1 MSDTPGTIDDA
12 DRMADGVVDAFQSYN
27 QEFREITRRAKATFE
42 SRDWRTARQDAVAR
56 IELYDMHVR
65 MAVEDLSR
73 RLGDGALDKT
83 QWSAIKRRYA
93 HRIRDFPD
101 TAFFKTFF
109 SSVTRRLFRT
119 IGVDPDIE
127 FTAFDVAP
135 PDHEP
140 PTRELRRYRNRGA
153 VRLLI
158 DQLLSDLAFNVA
170 YRDRDRTVRFVAAE
184 IEAYCSSLGPGR
196 RVLSIDMLTAVF
208 YRSTR
213 AFLVGR
219 IEGSDF
225 VAPLLIA
232 LRNTDEGIVAD
243 TVILTEN
250 EASMIFGYTRSY
262 FHADIDNVAAT
273 VAFLRS
279 FLPGKKPLAEI
290 YTVLGR
296 AKQGKTER
304 YRAFFAHLESSSD
317 LFVHALGDKGMV
329 MEVFTLPSAEIVFKI
344 IRDRFAYPKTMG
356 RKDVMQK
363 YELVFKHDRAGRLVD
378 AQEFKRLRFP
388 LNRFEQTL
396 LDNLLDGCANTC
408 RIEGD
413 NLVVEHC
420 YVERRL
426 TPLNL
431 FLEDASEADARSA
444 AIEYGQAIRDLA
456 MSNIFAGDLLLKNFG
471 VSRHGRVIFYDYD
484 ELCLVTECNF
494 RRLPE
499 PRDDMDEMRAGA
511 WFYVGPNDVF
521 PEQFIEFLG
530 FREPAKQA
538 FLAFHGDLLN
548 PEFWSRLK
556 RRFEQ
561 GEVIDVLPYSTRDWT
576 EHRGT
581 ALVPARH
588 QPATRNESA

>member
-1 MSDTPGTIDDA
+1 MTGPSTAVGNADA
-12 DRMADGVVDAFQSYN
+12 LADCIVGAFMAYN
-27 QEFREITRRAKATFE
+27 HEFRNITRQAKETFE
-42 SRDWRTARQDAVAR
+42 TRDWLTMRHDAVAR
-56 IELYDMHVR
+56 IELYDLRVR
-65 MAVEDLSR
+65 LTVEDMAQ
-73 RLGDGALDKT
+73 RLGDDGHDKAL
-83 QWSAIKRRYA
+83 WAAIKNSYA
-93 HRIRDFPD
+93 EKIREYPD
-101 TAFFKTFF
+101 EAFFKTFF
-109 SSVTRRLFRT
+109 SSVTRQLFQT
-119 IGVDPDIE
+119 IGVDPRIE
-127 FTAFDVAP
+127 FTAFDIAP
-135 PDHEP
+135 PEHEP
-140 PTRELRRYRNRGA
+140 LSRGVRSYRNRGA
-153 VRLLI
+153 VRLLV
-158 DQLLSDLAFNVA
+158 DQILSDFNFAAA

-184 IEAYCSSLGPGR
+184 IEAYCASLGPKQQ
-196 RVLSIDMLTAVF
+196 VVAVDMLTSVF

-213 AFLVGR
+213 AFLVGC
-219 IEGSDF
+219 IEGSGF
-225 VAPLLIA
+225 VAPFLVA
-232 LRNTDEGIVAD
+232 MRNTDDGIVAD

-262 FHADIDNVAAT
+262 FHADIDNVSAT
-273 VAFLRS
+273 VAFLRR
-279 FLPGKKPLAEI
+279 FLPHKPLAEL

-304 YRAFFAHLESSSD
+304 YRAFFQHLESSAD

-329 MEVFTLPSAEIVFKI
+329 MEVFTLPSADIVFKI

-356 RKDVMQK
+356 RKDVMEK

-388 LNRFEQTL
+388 VERFEPRL
-396 LDNLLDGCANTC
+396 LDNLLEGCKASC
-408 RIEGD
+408 RIEAD
-413 NLVVEHC
+413 DLVVEHC

-431 FLEDASEADARSA
+431 YLEDASETEARA
-444 AIEYGQAIRDLA
+444 AAVEYGQAIRDLA

-530 FREPAKQA
+530 FRNPARQA
-538 FLAFHGDLLN
+538 FLDFHADLLT
-548 PEFWSRLK
+548 PAFWSRLK
-556 RRFEQ
+556 RRFER
-561 GEVIDVLPYSTRDWT
+561 GEVIDVLPYANRDWT

-581 ALVPARH
+581 LLVPARN
-588 QPATRNESA
+588 QPSGLPG